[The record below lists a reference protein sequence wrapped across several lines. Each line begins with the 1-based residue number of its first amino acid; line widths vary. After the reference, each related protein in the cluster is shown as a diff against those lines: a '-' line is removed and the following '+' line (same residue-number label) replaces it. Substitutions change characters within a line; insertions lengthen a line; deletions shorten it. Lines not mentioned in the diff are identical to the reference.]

1 MNQANLRASLK
12 ILCFTS
18 PAANTPGI
26 FVTVESG
33 LVTTYPSLSMS
44 N

>member
-1 MNQANLRASLK
+1 MPAAVTACLK
-12 ILCFTS
+12 ILSFTS

-33 LVTTYPSLSMS
+33 LVTTYPS
-44 N
+44 